1 MYKQAGLYEI
11 EFIDNINT
19 ITIAINPEVYFETL
33 KEKSNK
39 NINKKD
45 EDLRKDV
52 CGMDLKVM
60 KIMQTE

>member
-33 KEKSNK
+33 KEKFNK

-52 CGMDLKVM
+52 GGMDLKVM